1 MSCVSCNAARFLLI
15 PALAAFTSVAFGQGG
30 PLLTDDPGTP
40 GNRNWEI
47 NFASML
53 VFIREQRYVQAPL
66 LDGKRPIN
74 PSSNAVRETA

>member
-1 MSCVSCNAARFLLI
+1 MCCVPCDAARFLLI
-15 PALAAFTSVAFGQGG
+15 PVLAAFTSVAFGQGG
-30 PLLTDDPGTP
+30 PPLLTDDPGTP

-66 LDGKRPIN
+66 LDVNCGLGAILF
-74 PSSNAVRETA
+74 T